1 MAEPIRDMLS
11 DLPDKLFSE
20 HIEEWRFLSEIY
32 GRAISAYPNLCKSSY
47 LLLLKKSIES
57 MLNSLIDKAKIESS
71 ASDLI
76 FARWITFEK
85 KYGKL
90 EEKAMYRLMEPAE
103 YLDWFGALQTALQN
117 IGMRLRAPDAKM
129 DMKLY
134 PPMVLEDAYLAPENW
149 SKLVGMIKERERLD

>member
-1 MAEPIRDMLS
+1 MKDELS

-32 GRAISAYPNLCKSSY
+32 GRAIGAYPNLCKSSY

-57 MLNSLIDKAKIESS
+57 MLNSLIDKGKMEAS

-76 FARWITFEK
+76 FTRWITFEK

-90 EEKAMYRLMEPAE
+90 EEKEMYRAIEPSE

-117 IGMRLRAPDAKM
+117 IGMRLRSPNAQM
-129 DMKLY
+129 NLS
-134 PPMVLEDAYLAPENW
+134 PPLRLGDAYKAPEDW
-149 SKLVGMIKERERLD
+149 PKLINMVQERKRLD